1 MDVTEYCSGMRE
13 KLVELWIGR
22 FFTAYPIDSTGFVR
36 TRRDRFAN
44 PVGETTRLS
53 AATLFDAVIG
63 KDADADAVKTALR
76 DLILIR
82 AVQDMAPSQAT
93 GAIIALKDILRSEVL
108 PACLLPENA
117 GAGTLKNYLEAESR
131 IDTLF
136 LMALDM
142 YAEAREKVYRARIED
157 IKQSQAQLTRL
168 ATLRRTRH
176 EPLPETD
183 NEG

>member
-1 MDVTEYCSGMRE
+1 MDFTAYCNGISG
-13 KLVELWIGR
+13 KLAELWIDR
-22 FFTAYPIDSTGFVR
+22 FFSAYPIDSTGFAR

-44 PVGETTRLS
+44 PVGETTRRS
-53 AATLFDAVIG
+53 AAVMLGAVIG
-63 KDADADAVKTALR
+63 NDAEPETVKQALH

-93 GAIIALKDILRSEVL
+93 GAIAALKDILRSEVL
-108 PACLLPENA
+108 PECLKPENA
-117 GAGTLKNYLEAESR
+117 GSGTLKNYLEAESR

-176 EPLPETD
+176 DPLPETD